1 MALLL
6 IKNGT
11 IFNANDTFEA
21 DVLLED
27 HKIIRIDKNI
37 VLQNSSVKVI
47 DATGKYVIPGGI
59 DPHVHLDLPTPAGNS
74 SDDFYT
80 GSRAAL
86 AGGTTT
92 IIDFVTPS
100 RGESLIKALHERKDV
115 AATSCIDYALHV
127 GICWWDSSLA
137 AEIEYCIHH
146 EGITSFKTYL
156 AYKGSIGI
164 SYDEL
169 YEVMKVLARF
179 KATVMVHCENG
190 DKVTANQMQLFR
202 QRKTSVRFHAI
213 SRPDNVEAEA
223 VEKVLQMAA
232 ATECNVYLVH
242 ISAAKS
248 IEIIHQYHNKNIFV
262 ETCPHYL
269 LLNEK
274 VYDNDDFETAKYV
287 MSPPLRSEKDN
298 VVLWQNLTENHIDTV
313 ATDHCPFNLIGQKD
327 AGKHNFIR
335 IPNGAGSIEYRTSLL
350 FTYGVLSGKISLKQ
364 WVAIT
369 SFNAAEIFGIS
380 NTKGSIAVG
389 KDADIVIWNPDKEK
403 LISLE
408 NQFQHCDSN
417 IYEGF
422 QLKGMP
428 ETVICKGKIAFEND
442 KLFTDGSKGEFLYR
456 EI

>member
-1 MALLL
+1 MSLLL

-11 IFNANDTFEA
+11 VVNANDKFEA

-27 HKIIRIDKNI
+27 DKIIRIEKSI
-37 VLQNSSVKVI
+37 VLSEVSVKVI
-47 DATGKYVIPGGI
+47 DAMGKYIIPGVI

-74 SDDFYT
+74 SDDFYS

-100 RGESLIKALHERKDV
+100 HGESLIKALHKRKEV

-127 GICWWDSSLA
+127 GICWWDASLA
-137 AEIEYCIHH
+137 AEIEYCIKHK
-146 EGITSFKTYL
+146 GITSFKTYL

-164 SYDEL
+164 TYDEL
-169 YEVMKVLARF
+169 YDVMKVVARF
-179 KATVMVHCENG
+179 NATVTVHCEDG
-190 DKVTANQMQLFR
+190 DKVAANQQQFFR
-202 QRKTSVRFHAI
+202 EGKTSVRFHAL
-213 SRPDNVEAEA
+213 SRPAEVEADA

-232 ATECNVYLVH
+232 ATECKVYLVH

-248 IEIIHQYHNKNIFV
+248 MDIIHRYNNKKLRV

-269 LLNEK
+269 VLNEK
-274 VYDNDDFETAKYV
+274 VYDSDNFETAKYV

-298 VVLWQNLTENHIDTV
+298 EVLWQQLAANHIDTV

-327 AGKHNFIR
+327 AGRHNFIR

-350 FTYGVLSGKISLKQ
+350 FTYGVLSGKISLCQ
-364 WVAIT
+364 WVALT
-369 SFNAAEIFGIS
+369 SGNAAGIFGIS
-380 NTKGSIAVG
+380 NTKGSIEVG

-403 LISLE
+403 VISIE

-422 QLKGMP
+422 QLKGLP

-442 KLFTDGSKGEFLYR
+442 KLYTDGLKGEFLYR
-456 EI
+456 KI